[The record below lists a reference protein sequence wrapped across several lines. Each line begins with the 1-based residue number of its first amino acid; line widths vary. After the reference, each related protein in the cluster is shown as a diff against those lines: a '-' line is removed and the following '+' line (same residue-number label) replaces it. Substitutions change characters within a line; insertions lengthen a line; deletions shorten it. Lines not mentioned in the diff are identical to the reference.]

1 MMVDSKG
8 EYIYFNNCIIIMT
21 TNLGFN
27 SKGIGFKNVKNTEL
41 NENFDVAFMNRI
53 DNIINFNYLSNNDML
68 KIIDNKLKD
77 LKQKYKLKNI
87 EIKINTNIKQE
98 ILELSNYNEYGARK
112 IDKIIETV
120 IEPIII
126 NDILIGNKNI
136 NIKSIKVNA

>member
-1 MMVDSKG
+1 
-8 EYIYFNNCIIIMT
+8 
-21 TNLGFN
+21 
-27 SKGIGFKNVKNTEL
+27 
-41 NENFDVAFMNRI
+41 MNRI